1 MSIGSTELL
10 LVLIA
15 ILLLFGGRRLPE
27 IARNF
32 GQGLAGFRRAIHD
45 IQQDL
50 QNPLATSDPIHRT
63 SDARSQPLTET
74 PQKED
79 AQDAA
84 QSRTSQ
90 ESSRSDS

>member
-10 LVLIA
+10 LILVV
-15 ILLLFGGRRLPE
+15 ILLLFGGKRLPE

-45 IQQDL
+45 IQQDI
-50 QNPLATSDPIHRT
+50 QNPLATSDPVRPT
-63 SDARSQPLTET
+63 NDAYSQPLTKT
-74 PQKED
+74 PQTEN
-79 AQDAA
+79 APDAA
-84 QSRTSQ
+84 QSRTSK